1 MLVFIFVPSFY
12 AAVEQVDDP
21 SLRGRPVIVGG
32 DPRKRGRVTSSSGEA
47 RALGVSDGMPVSEAL
62 ALCAGASLRP
72 TRLPRYRE
80 AAAEI
85 RAILRT
91 SSPRLENVGL
101 DGTYLEGPDDPDLLE
116 TAAGLCVTIR
126 AETGITSHAG
136 IGATRFV
143 AWLAGRHAGPE
154 AIRHIT
160 EAGAREFLSAF
171 PVTELWGLGPAT
183 ARKLSA
189 EGVGSIAEFRDLS
202 PERLRAIVGRGAER
216 MLELACGEDRE
227 ALQPSP
233 HARSFSQEQTLA
245 DPTQDLSALGAVLFE
260 LAERIDRILVRE
272 QRTAR
277 TVTVGVGF
285 VDAEQQS
292 RTRTLRDPISGE
304 FMIREVA
311 LDLLRLTQAPM
322 RPVRRLRLQIANLS
336 GARPAGDPRQLRL
349 L

>member
-1 MLVFIFVPSFY
+1 MLVFIFVPTFY

-21 SLRGRPVIVGG
+21 SLRGRPLIVGS
-32 DPRKRGRVTSSSGEA
+32 DPQKRGRVTSSSREA
-47 RALGVSDGMPVSEAL
+47 CALGVTDGILVSEAL
-62 ALCAGASLRP
+62 ARCPGASLRP

-85 RAILRT
+85 RAILRVA
-91 SSPRLENVGL
+91 SPRLEHVGL
-101 DGTYLEGPDDPDLLE
+101 DGTYLDGPDDPDLLE
-116 TAAGLCVTIR
+116 TAAGLCVTIQ
-126 AETGITSHAG
+126 AETGIASHAG
-136 IGATRFV
+136 IGPTRFV

-154 AIRHIT
+154 AIRFVT
-160 EAGAREFLSAF
+160 EAGASDFLSAF

-183 ARKLSA
+183 GEKLA
-189 EGVGSIAEFRDLS
+189 GEGVGTISEFRALS
-202 PERLRAIVGRGAER
+202 VERAAELVGRGAER
-216 MLELACGEDRE
+216 MLELAHGQDRE

-233 HARSFSQEQTLA
+233 HARSFSQEQTLE
-245 DPTQDLSALGAVLFE
+245 DPTQDMSALGAVLFE

-272 QRTAR
+272 QRAAR

-285 VDAEQQS
+285 VDSEQQS

-304 FMIREVA
+304 SMIREVA
-311 LDLLRLTQAPM
+311 LDLLRRTQAAM

-336 GARPAGDPRQLRL
+336 RASHAGDPRQLRL